1 MRRYQPPSASA
12 YQSIYANRPLPLPR
26 RNVGDEPTGA
36 NITFANQRSNK
47 QPFNRRNR
55 QRNKKSTNELTN
67 DQAWTIENT
76 WDNTCDIM
84 RQLEDNS
91 KLLESIDN
99 TTQVDTNTFVQ
110 MNTKISKSMKH
121 LLHAVNL
128 LTSQMSL
135 LVRQIQQIETRMNEM
150 QRGNQ
155 LPESLSQN
163 SSEGN
168 MLHGQMADYSANG
181 TEL

>member
-26 RNVGDEPTGA
+26 RNVGDEQTVA
-36 NITFANQRSNK
+36 NISFANQRSK
-47 QPFNRRNR
+47 QPFNRNNR
-55 QRNKKSTNELTN
+55 QRNKKPTNELTN

-84 RQLEDNS
+84 RQLEDNC

-128 LTSQMSL
+128 LTSQMEL
-135 LVRQIQQIETRMNEM
+135 LVSQIQQIENPSNIYAYM
-150 QRGNQ
+150 
-155 LPESLSQN
+155 
-163 SSEGN
+163 
-168 MLHGQMADYSANG
+168 
-181 TEL
+181 ELF